1 MPSPLRRLGPTPRSP
16 HTSVPLWAP
25 CARRLRPTAR
35 SAPLPGLTAAATF
48 LLGARAP
55 HATWQPGSLWERGP
69 GRALL
74 RAARWPLECPEDT
87 ASGGGRPARPAP
99 SGRTPGPP
107 TAVLARPGPRGT
119 CVPGPLRCRPS
130 ARVSGD
136 PLPPGPCADAT
147 SPRDLPDRAV
157 REAVS
162 PGHPERLPSSL
173 PPHPARPGTR
183 HPLPVSAPFPLGA
196 GGELSFPSSAGPG
209 PGSGGEWACPPVVW
223 WCRSKGQSVAGFP
236 FPGGTRGPSL
246 ALSCLRTIP
255 GSSLLIADGRD
266 RLPVV
271 GGGRFPL
278 RLLLRPV
285 PSVMSPAPR
294 PPSSTS
300 APRGRLPARSSRC
313 ARGSAA
319 PLCVRL
325 ARLARTRPGSPPPAG
340 ASVSPRRVDPGALS
354 SASSSALLGA
364 SAGGAQGTGPRGSAG
379 SRPHLAT
386 RTPCRIPPLRR
397 EPRGAWLADVAPAA
411 ARGRGD
417 LRPPCAG
424 GGRPRVVV
432 FPVVLHVCRVVVRR
446 ARKSGRHAPVLFLQ

>member
-1 MPSPLRRLGPTPRSP
+1 MPSPLRRLSPTPRSP

-162 PGHPERLPSSL
+162 PGHPERLPPSL

-319 PLCVRL
+319 PSCT
-325 ARLARTRPGSPPPAG
+325 RLARTVPEARRPPAPAFPRAVWTPARFLPRPPPPSSGRLRSAHRAQGRGEARAPALTWPRGRRAGSLRSGENRMGPGWPTSPQLPPVAAETFGRLARAAG
-340 ASVSPRRVDPGALS
+340 AHGSWFSLS
-354 SASSSALLGA
+354 SYTSAV
-364 SAGGAQGTGPRGSAG
+364 S
-379 SRPHLAT
+379 
-386 RTPCRIPPLRR
+386 
-397 EPRGAWLADVAPAA
+397 W
-411 ARGRGD
+411 
-417 LRPPCAG
+417 
-424 GGRPRVVV
+424 
-432 FPVVLHVCRVVVRR
+432 
-446 ARKSGRHAPVLFLQ
+446 

>member
-1 MPSPLRRLGPTPRSP
+1 M
-16 HTSVPLWAP
+16 
-25 CARRLRPTAR
+25 C
-35 SAPLPGLTAAATF
+35 SAPPPHSPVGAPAWPDGRGDLPAGRPHPARHMAAGEP
-48 LLGARAP
+48 LGAR
-55 HATWQPGSLWERGP
+55 S
-69 GRALL
+69 
-74 RAARWPLECPEDT
+74 
-87 ASGGGRPARPAP
+87 
-99 SGRTPGPP
+99 
-107 TAVLARPGPRGT
+107 RPGPAQSRPVAPG
-119 CVPGPLRCRPS
+119 VPGGHSQRRRAACQACPLRPHPRPPHRRAGASGTTRHVCAGAS
-130 ARVSGD
+130 ALPSLCPVSGD

-157 REAVS
+157 CEAVS
-162 PGHPERLPSSL
+162 PGHPERLPPSL

-209 PGSGGEWACPPVVW
+209 PGSSGEWACPPVVW

-236 FPGGTRGPSL
+236 FPGGTCGPSL

-266 RLPVV
+266 RLPVL

-278 RLLLRPV
+278 RLLLRRV

-313 ARGSAA
+313 ACGSAA
-319 PLCVRL
+319 PSCVRL

-354 SASSSALLGA
+354 SASPALLGA

-386 RTPCRIPPLRR
+386 RTPCRITPLRR

>member
-1 MPSPLRRLGPTPRSP
+1 MP
-16 HTSVPLWAP
+16 
-25 CARRLRPTAR
+25 
-35 SAPLPGLTAAATF
+35 PLPAISPTEPCVKPCPLATQNAYPPPS
-48 LLGARAP
+48 LLILPSGHPPPPARFC
-55 HATWQPGSLWERGP
+55 
-69 GRALL
+69 
-74 RAARWPLECPEDT
+74 PLP
-87 ASGGGRPARPAP
+87 SGGG
-99 SGRTPGPP
+99 G
-107 TAVLARPGPRGT
+107 
-119 CVPGPLRCRPS
+119 
-130 ARVSGD
+130 
-136 PLPPGPCADAT
+136 
-147 SPRDLPDRAV
+147 RAV
-157 REAVS
+157 F
-162 PGHPERLPSSL
+162 PELR
-173 PPHPARPGTR
+173 R
-183 HPLPVSAPFPLGA
+183 
-196 GGELSFPSSAGPG
+196 
-209 PGSGGEWACPPVVW
+209 ACPPVVW
-223 WCRSKGQSVAGFP
+223 WCPSKGQSVAGFP

-319 PLCVRL
+319 PSCV
-325 ARLARTRPGSPPPAG
+325 RLARTRPGSPPPAG
-340 ASVSPRRVDPGALS
+340 ASVSPRRVDPSVLS

-364 SAGGAQGTGPRGSAG
+364 SAGGAQGTGPRGSVG

-386 RTPCRIPPLRR
+386 RTPCRITPLRR